1 MPFTLESA
9 RGIFPNTLVA
19 DVVPATIARFNQL
32 NTEDQLALI
41 WFAYLEMGKTI
52 TVAATGAA
60 SMVFAGPVWVM
71 PARQAP
77 PPVHHCTWG
86 GVPFRQRPG
95 SASVRE
101 PGALW
106 PTGQGRTG

>member
-52 TVAATGAA
+52 TVAATGAT
-60 SMVFAGPVWVM
+60 SMVFAERTL
-71 PARQAP
+71 AEIRQMTPQLEA
-77 PPVHHCTWG
+77 G
-86 GVPFRQRPG
+86 FM
-95 SASVRE
+95 SAVTRND
-101 PGALW
+101 
-106 PTGQGRTG
+106 